1 MDPRPSPS
9 LPVSDVEAFESAIL
23 PGDLVTAP
31 DYLARVYATVERNFN
46 EVIVGVFPVIT
57 DWYRDAP
64 ELTCA
69 LRE

>member
-1 MDPRPSPS
+1 MYPGPSPS
-9 LPVSDVEAFESAIL
+9 LSVSDVEAFESAIL
-23 PGDLVTAP
+23 PGDLVTTP
-31 DYLARVYATVERNFN
+31 NYLARIYATVERNFD
-46 EVIVGVFPVIT
+46 EVIIRVFPVIT

>member
-31 DYLARVYATVERNFN
+31 DYLTRVYATVERNFN